1 MDYNTLLDLSVELG
15 YQLAMNGAETYR
27 IEESVTRTLAA
38 YGVNAEVFA
47 IPNCLHVS
55 METPDG
61 TPLTRMRRIGNHG
74 NNMDTMETYSNISR
88 KVCAEK
94 PELAVWSQWLNTA
107 KTMQRSYNLGLK
119 VLGGFLVGC
128 GYCMISGG
136 WLHPDLIWAGIC
148 GAVICIVSAL
158 LDKMKVNPFFST
170 IASAFFMA
178 LVAYTASAFSMV
190 HYVDGVIIGALMI
203 LVPGLLFTN
212 ALRDIIFGDTNSG
225 INRIV
230 QVLLVAAAIALGTG
244 AAWKLCS
251 GIAEPMNSVQAMT
264 HYSFLEQTIAC
275 FVGCLGLLFLFNIHG
290 WGGLLCALGG
300 ALTWFTLQFVFHLTL
315 NTYVP
320 YFAAILVAA
329 LYAEILARIR
339 KYPATA
345 YLVVSVFPLLPG
357 YGIYR
362 TMMYLVD
369 GNTSMALHFGGE
381 TLAIAGILAVGI
393 LLVSTIFRFISILQA
408 KRK

>member
-27 IEESVTRTLAA
+27 IEESVSRTLAT

-119 VLGGFLVGC
+119 VLGGFLVGI

-136 WLHPDLIWAGIC
+136 WFPLDMIWAGIC
-148 GAVICIVSAL
+148 GAVICLVSAL
-158 LDKMKVNPFFST
+158 LDRMKVNPFFST

-178 LVAYTASAFSMV
+178 LVAYTAWALKIFLACGFS
-190 HYVDGVIIGALMI
+190 IGFQHDA
-203 LVPGLLFTN
+203 
-212 ALRDIIFGDTNSG
+212 
-225 INRIV
+225 
-230 QVLLVAAAIALGTG
+230 
-244 AAWKLCS
+244 
-251 GIAEPMNSVQAMT
+251 GIAPG
-264 HYSFLEQTIAC
+264 
-275 FVGCLGLLFLFNIHG
+275 VG
-290 WGGLLCALGG
+290 
-300 ALTWFTLQFVFHLTL
+300 
-315 NTYVP
+315 
-320 YFAAILVAA
+320 
-329 LYAEILARIR
+329 
-339 KYPATA
+339 
-345 YLVVSVFPLLPG
+345 
-357 YGIYR
+357 
-362 TMMYLVD
+362 
-369 GNTSMALHFGGE
+369 
-381 TLAIAGILAVGI
+381 IAGIAAE
-393 LLVSTIFRFISILQA
+393 FIDGDGTTRPAAIDGNRVTLKDHPLPIYGA
-408 KRK
+408 ALCLIEY